1 MRIVYLINLIVVSVL
16 CLSNRSGPALVHDRG
31 TTGAP
36 GEPFGQV
43 CASCHTSNIYGVT
56 TTTLI
61 ITDQTSGMAVTSY
74 LPGADYDYEITV
86 SSSSGSPAGYG
97 FQMTAYEPGETAD
110 AFSSVSGNSK
120 VVPVSNDTGPD
131 RNYVEHNGFSGSA
144 VFTGVWTAPA
154 SGTGDVIFYRVGNS
168 VNNNFGLSG
177 DTGGNSQTT
186 TITEDTTVPVDFSS
200 FRAIKSGS
208 NVEIKWTTATETNSD
223 YYIIEHSNGD
233 KFTPL
238 SKVKA
243 SGIGDDYEFT
253 HLKVKFGVHYY
264 RIKQVDYDGN
274 SSLTK
279 EIGIKFEQPDI
290 NIYPNPV
297 RDNLEINIPEDI
309 NSTSIK
315 IINSI
320 GQLMEES
327 LSTSID
333 LSHLTKGIYFIQ
345 IELTSGELIT
355 KKVLKI

>member
-1 MRIVYLINLIVVSVL
+1 MRIVYLISLIVVSVL
-16 CLSNRSGPALVHDRG
+16 SISNRSGPALVHDRG

-43 CASCHTSNIYGVT
+43 CASCHTSNVYGVT

-61 ITDQTSGMAVTSY
+61 ITDQTSGLPITSY
-74 LPGADYDYEITV
+74 IPDTDYDYELTV
-86 SSSSGSPAGYG
+86 SSSSGTPAGYG
-97 FQMTAYEPGETAD
+97 FQITAYEPGETAD

-120 VVPVSNDTGPD
+120 VVPVSNNSGPD

-144 VFTGVWTAPA
+144 VFTGVWTAPT

-168 VNNNFGLSG
+168 VNNNFSQTG

-186 TITEDTTVPVDFSS
+186 TITEDMSMPVEFSS
-200 FRAIKSGS
+200 FSAVKSGS
-208 NVEIKWTTATETNSD
+208 NVKINWTTATETNNN
-223 YYIIEHSNGD
+223 YYIVEYSDGD
-233 KFTPL
+233 KFTSL
-238 SKVKA
+238 SKVMA
-243 SGIGDDYEFT
+243 SGFGDTYAFT
-253 HLKVKFGVHYY
+253 HLKVKYGVHYY
-264 RIKQVDYDGN
+264 RIKQVDYDGR
-274 SSLTK
+274 SSVTK
-279 EIGIKFEQPDI
+279 AISIKLDQPDI
-290 NIYPNPV
+290 RIYPNPV
-297 RDNLEINIPEDI
+297 SDNLEINIPRDI
-309 NSTSIK
+309 NSTSVK